1 MDWTKLL
8 DPNDLLTKW
17 QTRTRR
23 KLRVPQVLTLLL
35 FTDGSSRG
43 RQLRLGNRA
52 IRTLIILGAVGLTAV
67 AYGGYRALTHEVNYQ
82 ELASLRAAMT
92 AQHGMVAQLE
102 TLQQELS
109 RLRTFDTQI
118 RRLAG
123 LDTAPRGSG
132 STLAVG
138 GGTLEL
144 SKALQGSEEA
154 ETSALLQR
162 LVQDLER
169 LEREMALRGESLQAV
184 EEYLTKQ
191 KDRLAATPS
200 LWPTEGFVSSRFG
213 PRTSPFTGQP
223 QHHTRVDIAAPP
235 GTPIRAPAAGVVT
248 FAGTLPGYGNV
259 IVLTHGFGFKTFY
272 GHNQRNLVAKGAHI
286 TRGQQIAAVGN
297 TGYSTGAHLH
307 YEVLL
312 NDAPHDP
319 LKYIVDEE
327 RRANVIRGQ

>member
-1 MDWTKLL
+1 MAPRFFTILV
-8 DPNDLLTKW
+8 LTDGT
-17 QTRTRR
+17 TRPHQVRVA
-23 KLRVPQVLTLLL
+23 LRTLGIVLAGVVLLTLLL
-35 FTDGSSRG
+35 TF
-43 RQLRLGNRA
+43 
-52 IRTLIILGAVGLTAV
+52 V
-67 AYGGYRALTHEVNYQ
+67 GYRALTREVDYQ
-82 ELASLRAAMT
+82 EFASLRAAVQ
-92 AQHGMVAQLE
+92 AQHGMAAQLE

-144 SKALQGSEEA
+144 SKALKASEEA
-154 ETSALLQR
+154 ETGTLLQR

-169 LEREMALRGESLQAV
+169 LEREIALRGESLQAV
-184 EEYLTKQ
+184 QEYLTKQ

-200 LWPTEGFVSSRFG
+200 LWPTEGQVTSRFG

-223 QHHTRVDIAAPP
+223 QHHTGVDIAAPP

-259 IVLTHGFGFKTFY
+259 LVLTHGFGFKTFY
-272 GHNQRNLVAKGAHI
+272 GHNQRNVVGKGQAV
-286 TRGQQIAAVGN
+286 TRGQQIATVGN

-312 NDAPHDP
+312 NDTPHDP

-327 RRANVIRGQ
+327 RRATVIRGQ